1 MPAKPQMMAMPI
13 EETKQQEQV
22 EDNDQSLNETMYKT
36 GIDLSVNQTFVT
48 GNNDSFDT
56 SQINLNQTD
65 PNLD

>member
-1 MPAKPQMMAMPI
+1 
-13 EETKQQEQV
+13 
-22 EDNDQSLNETMYKT
+22 MYKT